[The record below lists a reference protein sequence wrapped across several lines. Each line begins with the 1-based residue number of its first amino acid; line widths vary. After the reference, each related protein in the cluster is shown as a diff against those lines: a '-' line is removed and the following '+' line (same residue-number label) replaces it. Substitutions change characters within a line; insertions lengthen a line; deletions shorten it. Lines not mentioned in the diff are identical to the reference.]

1 MANEVSKK
9 MVDNYQRLTTA
20 ASGYATKP
28 IVAWTTFDAPSQYN
42 NNTATYILSNASY
55 KVGLTKDAGKFY
67 IKERERESFF
77 YLLFF
82 LKVALC

>member
-1 MANEVSKK
+1 MANEISKK

-28 IVAWTTFDAPSQYN
+28 VVAWTTFDAPSQYN
-42 NNTATYILSNASY
+42 NNTASYILSNASY

-67 IKERERESFF
+67 IKEKEKVFIYFAIS
-77 YLLFF
+77 